1 VSKFVGIIVGTV
13 AVVAGIAITVLSG
26 GALVGVAAML
36 VSAVITAGSG
46 MLLSGI
52 GTLISG
58 SGSSTQSQQ
67 PGFTTTTRNP
77 ISAFVEGYGQFIIG
91 GTVVHLNEFGDSDKY
106 LDMVIVL
113 AARACQA
120 VDTLLFDGQPVQMST
135 GGGAFTGI
143 GDSFTPLQQT
153 VGINH
158 ITRVK
163 DVVTVTMAAAIPLL
177 NPGDKVIVKN
187 ISGDHTLNGTF
198 PVESVGGGGT
208 IFTYING
215 GNPAIVDFEGDVRT
229 LWPDYGRKVHMEVLL
244 GDHTATFP
252 GMISG
257 TANDGDTTDLIVNSN
272 NPWTADHKLLGK
284 CCVFLRLHYNDT
296 YFSGGLP
303 QISFLMRGA
312 KDVYDPR
319 TSTYGYTENAAL
331 CIADYLSNTS
341 YGFKATYGT
350 EIPLTPLIAAANIC
364 DETVALAIGGFE
376 PRYALNGKFDLN
388 VKRGEVLQ
396 NMLTACAGRLTY
408 QGGQFIIWPAAWNGS
423 SPAPSPS
430 LGAMSGPF
438 RWKST
443 VSIRDLYNGVKGTY
457 ICPANNWQA
466 SDIPPYAQDSTHGY
480 ASGPAWSGSTV
491 YVVGN
496 IVQYAGVGYI
506 ALISA
511 TGHQPDVSPTYWAP
525 HYQDANLT
533 ADGGDRRWLDI
544 QLPFTI
550 SASTAQRLCKIELL
564 RRRHQG
570 TGTFRYNMAG
580 YGITTMDVISMTI
593 PYMGWSGKLF
603 EVLAHRFTLDKQSDG
618 GNEVTLLGT
627 EIDVQETDASVFDWS
642 DTEELTPQGYQ
653 QPAVPDARQ
662 PAPPTGLTLESDEST
677 VVVTPQGLADAIVV
691 TWTEPTDGYVLNG
704 GHMEIQYE
712 LIENYSDGTLSATN
726 GALAIVGTGTVWT
739 SDMDG
744 ETIAINGVPY
754 AIGIVTDNTHMTLAT
769 NFLGTTGAGLLYVIA
784 FGSAWIGLPSV
795 NASVTKVVING
806 VIDAEQYN
814 VQIRSVNAGGTPSAW
829 VVAGPVTATG
839 ANAPLP
845 LKPYAESY
853 AFAPHGFGFK
863 LSQIQGSSGT
873 QSIAISGQQPVNV
886 LSATLEAPTID
897 PYAVVTTN
905 LANNILTG
913 SQIAQVFPVDALG
926 KYGPGSNFTQFET
939 TAPTQQVSFTCTFPT
954 GAVKYEIFIGGNLDT
969 LIGQGI
975 QTVGSAT
982 LVINA
987 IASTGYGPPDP
998 KSVKY
1003 HATGRRT
1010 IHAGIAISAVISST
1024 STGVLI
1030 GIPSPAAADQF
1041 AGRYL
1046 IVVGKSGLPTTQIFS
1061 IIPITHN
1068 DTGSPNCS
1076 LTVPF
1081 PLGSLVGAG
1090 DLVLIGTAATAVTST
1105 SITDNGFVSPFA
1117 PGGLAPHT
1125 EIGQMVM
1132 VLYDPTGASI
1142 PGDQVKATDN
1152 STTGYTTTPWRIA
1165 PGIGTVFITVEPTL
1179 RASVVTAEQ
1188 PNSVAPV
1195 LSTTGNTP
1203 LVSIP
1208 AADLQGYV
1216 ALVQLRAQ
1224 DANGNDSDEAGDGF
1238 RMMYIVPT
1246 PGSGGSDGEY
1256 LIPVTTI
1263 STTLAAA
1270 ITTTTATTATLASAT
1285 GLPSIPF
1292 LITIGTEC
1300 CLVTARTGVNV
1311 TAMQRGYNNTIP
1323 ATHASGAA
1331 ATVLTAAPDI
1341 SQGLMQELPVAGNI
1355 TLLPPVDT
1363 TITKAWTLDTRQDAT
1378 GGWAIFPTTGYTGTR
1393 PGTAGDPVTWDSS
1406 PLMKYFVN
1414 FVTRAAGNVDVTGGS
1429 GPFSL

>member
-1 VSKFVGIIVGTV
+1 VAKYIPLIVGGIEIAAGILLSIPSFGASLGLTV
-13 AVVAGIAITVLSG
+13 AG
-26 GALVGVAAML
+26 AAML
-36 VSAVITAGSG
+36 SATVITAGVG
-46 MLLSGI
+46 MLLSGV
-52 GTLISG
+52 GTLIAG
-58 SGSSTQSQQ
+58 SGSSTQSQT

-77 ISAFVEGYGQFIIG
+77 ISAWIIQYGRNIVG
-91 GTVVHLNEFGDSDKY
+91 GTVVHINEFGDSDKY

-113 AARACQA
+113 AARACYS

-143 GDSFTPLQQT
+143 GDSFTPLQQN

-215 GNPAIVDFEGDVRT
+215 GNAAIVDFEGDVRT

-284 CCVFLRLHYNDT
+284 CAVFLRLHYNDT

-319 TSTYGYTENAAL
+319 TSTYGYAENAAL

-341 YGFKATYGT
+341 YGFKAAYGT

-511 TGHQPDVSPTYWAP
+511 TGHQPDTSPTYWAP

-550 SASTAQRLCKIELL
+550 SASAAQRLCKIELL

-712 LIENYSDGTLSATN
+712 LIENYSTGTLSATN
-726 GALAIVGTGTVWT
+726 GVLAIVGTGTVWT

-814 VQIRSVNAGGTPSAW
+814 VQIRSVNAGGTPSPW

-845 LKPYAESY
+845 LKPYAEPYLFS
-853 AFAPHGFGFK
+853 PHGYGFG
-863 LSQIQGSSGT
+863 LSQVQGASGT
-873 QSIAISGQQPVNV
+873 QSIAINGQQPVNV
-886 LSATLEAPTID
+886 LSATLTAPTID
-897 PYAVVTTN
+897 PYAVV
-905 LANNILTG
+905 APHTG
-913 SQIAQVFPVDALG
+913 SNIPMGDWIAQVFPVDSAGL
-926 KYGPGSNFTQFET
+926 YGPGSNFTQFT
-939 TAPTQQVSFTCTFPT
+939 VAASGQRASFTATFPT
-954 GAVKYEIFIGGNLDT
+954 GTVKYEIFAGRDLDN
-969 LIGQGI
+969 LIGAGI

-982 LVINA
+982 LTIDPMPLF
-987 IASTGYGPPDP
+987 GYGPPDT
-998 KSVKY
+998 KAVSF
-1003 HATGRRT
+1003 HATARRV
-1010 IHAGIAISAVISST
+1010 IHGGIAAVSVVSST
-1024 STGVLI
+1024 TSTVVVLT
-1030 GIPSPAAADQF
+1030 PSAPSVNQF

-1046 IVVGKSGLPTTQIFS
+1046 IVASKAGLPLTQPYS
-1061 IIPITHN
+1061 ILPIISN
-1068 DTGSPNCS
+1068 DAGSPNCTMTVGAPGV
-1076 LTVPF
+1076 LT
-1081 PLGSLVGAG
+1081 GAG
-1090 DLVLIGTAATAVTST
+1090 DLVLISTISTGSTST
-1105 SITDNGFVSPFA
+1105 SITDSGFVSPFA
-1117 PGGLAPHT
+1117 PGGLTAHAET
-1125 EIGQMVM
+1125 GQMVM
-1132 VLYDPTGASI
+1132 VLYDPTGAAR
-1142 PGDQVKATDN
+1142 PGDQVKALDN
-1152 STTGYTTTPWRIA
+1152 SSTGYTTTPWRIP
-1165 PGIGTVFITVEPTL
+1165 PGIGTVFIEVEATS
-1179 RASVVTAEQ
+1179 RVDVVTAEQ
-1188 PNSVAPV
+1188 LNSTAPT
-1195 LSTTGNTP
+1195 LSALGHAP

-1238 RMMYIVPT
+1238 RMMYIVPASPN
-1246 PGSGGSDGEY
+1246 PGVTNNGA
-1256 LIPVTTI
+1256 PV
-1263 STTLAAA
+1263 
-1270 ITTTTATTATLASAT
+1270 
-1285 GLPSIPF
+1285 
-1292 LITIGTEC
+1292 
-1300 CLVTARTGVNV
+1300 N
-1311 TAMQRGYNNTIP
+1311 Y
-1323 ATHASGAA
+1323 
-1331 ATVLTAAPDI
+1331 
-1341 SQGLMQELPVAGNI
+1341 
-1355 TLLPPVDT
+1355 
-1363 TITKAWTLDTRQDAT
+1363 
-1378 GGWAIFPTTGYTGTR
+1378 
-1393 PGTAGDPVTWDSS
+1393 
-1406 PLMKYFVN
+1406 
-1414 FVTRAAGNVDVTGGS
+1414 
-1429 GPFSL
+1429 